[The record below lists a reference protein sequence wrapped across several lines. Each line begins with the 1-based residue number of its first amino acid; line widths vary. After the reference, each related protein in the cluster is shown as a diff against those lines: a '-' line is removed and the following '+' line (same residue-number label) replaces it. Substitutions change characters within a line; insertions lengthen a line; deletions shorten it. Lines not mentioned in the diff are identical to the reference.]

1 MHMDPTQNNMFSD
14 VVPYGVASNGEHNDI
29 LLNGNKNNNKKRIVI
44 SVIATLIVIIVS
56 IVGFILFTFNGPQEA
71 KRLFSDLRHYIEE
84 GNGDTEDKSDII
96 YAILIRSSSNES
108 IASYYDALTNK
119 KNLFLESNSKL
130 DEVMLSKYENTL
142 NVLNNLINHK
152 SVEDRLTSIYKNNGL
167 EAAKTFFNDNIG
179 CEQADGNIEALCDA
193 ERIYYDGIMSRFV
206 TYYDNG
212 CIKGE
217 LFDRA
222 CLDKKTNNDTQ
233 VTEIVNHAERVFNKV
248 QDDVWYK
255 QLSDEIKYLNDE
267 ISKELGNA

>member
-1 MHMDPTQNNMFSD
+1 MDPTQNNAFSN
-14 VVPYGVASNGEHNDI
+14 VVPYNGTPSGGHDDI
-29 LLNGNKNNNKKRIVI
+29 LLNNNNNNIRKRII
-44 SVIATLIVIIVS
+44 IGAIAALVVAIAG
-56 IVGFILFTFNGPQEA
+56 IVGFMLFTSSGPQEA

-96 YAILIRSSSNES
+96 YAILIRSDSDES
-108 IASYYDALTNK
+108 ITSYYDTLTKK

-167 EAAKTFFNDNIG
+167 EAVKTYFNDDIG
-179 CEQADGNIEALCDA
+179 CEQVDGNIEALCDA

-233 VTEIVNHAERVFNKV
+233 VTEIANHAERVFNKV
-248 QDDVWYK
+248 QDDIWYK
-255 QLSDEIKYLNDE
+255 QLSDEVKHLNDE